1 MSLVFEFM
9 LWWDNFGVVE
19 FCFIYW
25 YKKRII
31 KSGTVLKGYLFFV
44 VEGWN
49 VLLLELIDG
58 KILFI
63 VCFAERSNKRLV
75 MVFNS

>member
-1 MSLVFEFM
+1 M
-9 LWWDNFGVVE
+9 
-19 FCFIYW
+19 
-25 YKKRII
+25 
-31 KSGTVLKGYLFFV
+31 VLKGYLFFV

-49 VLLLELIDG
+49 VLLLEWIDG

-63 VCFAERSNKRLV
+63 VCFVERSNKRLV